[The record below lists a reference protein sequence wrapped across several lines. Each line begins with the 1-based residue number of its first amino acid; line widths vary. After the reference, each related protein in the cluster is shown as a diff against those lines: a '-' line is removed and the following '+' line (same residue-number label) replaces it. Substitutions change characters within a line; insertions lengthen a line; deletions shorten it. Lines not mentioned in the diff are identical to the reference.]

1 MAVAKMAQNT
11 LEKKIREKLNREVER
26 LRYATKNMTH
36 KEGRQVSEE
45 RYTKYTSKLRI
56 FNHTSRLLHKRE
68 YQIPAKPKK
77 RSKKA
82 NRNQIK

>member
-36 KEGRQVSEE
+36 KEGSWHPE
-45 RYTKYTSKLRI
+45 RRKVYEIY
-56 FNHTSRLLHKRE
+56 E
-68 YQIPAKPKK
+68 QIT
-77 RSKKA
+77 
-82 NRNQIK
+82 NF